1 MKVMKNERRQAW
13 RALSSEDKH
22 VRLQAM
28 RERQQ
33 SQVQFEM
40 LRLHSHAR

>member
-13 RALSSEDKH
+13 RALSSQDKH
-22 VRLQAM
+22 VRLSAV

-33 SQVQFEM
+33 RQVEFEM
-40 LRLHSHAR
+40 LRLSHVR